1 MWSWRRWKRSICPP
15 RSRGRAGILPALPGV
30 GPMFSERVLEHF
42 QRPRNAGELVGA
54 TAQVQV
60 SNPVCGDVLRLA
72 VIVEDGVVRE
82 ARFLCRGCT
91 ASIAS
96 ASVLT
101 EKMKGRS
108 VSELKDTRAAEIA
121 AELGGLPSASIH
133 AAQLAEDGLRAI

>member
-1 MWSWRRWKRSICPP
+1 M
-15 RSRGRAGILPALPGV
+15 GL
-30 GPMFSERVLEHF
+30 MFSEMMLEHF

-54 TAQVQV
+54 TAVIEV

-72 VIVEDGVVRE
+72 VIVEGGVVRE

-101 EKMKGRS
+101 EKMKGRA
-108 VSELKDTRAAEIA
+108 VGELKEMSAAEIA
-121 AELGGLPSASIH
+121 GELSGLPEASYH
-133 AAQLAEDGLRAI
+133 AAQLAEDAIRAILGKI

>member
-1 MWSWRRWKRSICPP
+1 
-15 RSRGRAGILPALPGV
+15 
-30 GPMFSERVLEHF
+30 MFSEMVLEDF
-42 QRPRNAGELVGA
+42 QRPRNAGELPGA
-54 TAQVQV
+54 TAVVEV

-72 VIVEDGVVRE
+72 VIVENGVVRE

-108 VSELKDTRAAEIA
+108 DNEVKEMQAAGIA
-121 AELGGLPSASIH
+121 AELGRVPPASFH
-133 AAQLAEDGLRAI
+133 AAQLAENVIH